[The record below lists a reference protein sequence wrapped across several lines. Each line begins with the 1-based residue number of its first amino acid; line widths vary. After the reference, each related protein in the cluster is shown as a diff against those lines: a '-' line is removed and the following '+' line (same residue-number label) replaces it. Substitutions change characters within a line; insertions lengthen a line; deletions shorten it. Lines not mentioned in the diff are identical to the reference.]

1 MSDNDSF
8 PPQLAKVFIAL
19 RKGKHVSVEDG
30 VEFRD
35 LTQNQDQYTAILG
48 ALGYKLVKHHQNFF
62 YLRGGNDLNTKGLR
76 SVSLFLLIL
85 FQHLEDTK
93 FDDPQRSWE
102 KHLLERIFRIDDL
115 PHFETVA
122 RRSLMYQLDLTPENL
137 REKVLR
143 TMNRLGFITL
153 IGQSQFRFRSPV
165 YRFVE
170 VCLNFADVD
179 LEEPDVVDEATSP
192 GQHPADEA
200 TSPGQQVVDEA
211 SPEEGSLTRS
221 TTEED
226 DSQWED
232 VEDDE
237 DVADSEEGTE

>member
-1 MSDNDSF
+1 MSESESF
-8 PPQLAKVFIAL
+8 PPQLAKVFLAL
-19 RKGKHVSVEDG
+19 RKGKHISVEDG

-170 VCLNFADVD
+170 VCLNYADLD
-179 LEEPDVVDEATSP
+179 LEEPDVVDKATSP
-192 GQHPADEA
+192 GQHAADEA
-200 TSPGQQVVDEA
+200 TSP
-211 SPEEGSLTRS
+211 EEGSLARS
-221 TTEED
+221 TTEEG

-237 DVADSEEGTE
+237 DASDSEEETE